1 MAKVITANLAKALAN
16 NMKDNSLF
24 KEIMENI
31 FREAMLGRHILIV
44 VRNGQS
50 TDSWEIAQTWLVG
63 LEYEIEATSLKMTIR
78 W

>member
-31 FREAMLGRHILIV
+31 FREAMLGKHILVI

-50 TDSWEIAQTWLVG
+50 TDSWEIAQAWLVG
-63 LEYEIEATSLKMTIR
+63 LEYEIEATPTKITIR

>member
-31 FREAMLGRHILIV
+31 FREAILGKHILVI

-50 TDSWEIAQTWLVG
+50 TDSWEIAQAWLVG
-63 LEYEIEATSLKMTIR
+63 LEYEIEATPTKITIR

>member
-31 FREAMLGRHILIV
+31 FREAMLGKHCLII
-44 VRNGQS
+44 VRSGQS

-63 LEYEIEATSLKMTIR
+63 LEYEIEATSTKITIR

>member
-1 MAKVITANLAKALAN
+1 MAKVITANLAKALVN

-31 FREAMLGRHILIV
+31 FHEAMLGRHGLVIA
-44 VRNGQS
+44 RNGQS
-50 TDSWEIAQTWLVG
+50 TNSWEIAQTWLIG
-63 LEYEIEATSLKMTIR
+63 LEYDIEATSTKIIIR